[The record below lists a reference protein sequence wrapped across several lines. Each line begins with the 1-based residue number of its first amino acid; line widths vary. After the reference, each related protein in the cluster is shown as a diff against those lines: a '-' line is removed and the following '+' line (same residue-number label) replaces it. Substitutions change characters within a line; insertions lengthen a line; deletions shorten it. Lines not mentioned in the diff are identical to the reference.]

1 MLFTWDDAELDDINK
16 AVPVRSKNI
25 DFTTPVQ
32 ADESMVFFDPVYR
45 QIQFENDEDGKP
57 AGKYPDVIHG
67 IRVTEDNSI
76 EVNLFAP
83 DAKSVSVV
91 LENGTEELLYRSK
104 KNDGYWEKTIG
115 NPAEGF
121 NYVTFKVNG
130 TAVVNPAAPVGFGYN
145 RAVNFAE
152 VPERNFSWHEL
163 KKTDH
168 GQIHIHYSCDGDG
181 KVRMNYVYTPA
192 GYGEDSC
199 DIGREIG
206 RAHV

>member
-1 MLFTWDDAELDDINK
+1 MSAGDEEKEILLGINEMVKEFSRQGKNSTQKVYEGYHEWHVWRKSFKDFAQMLFTWDDAELDDINK

-25 DFTTPVQ
+25 DSTTPVQ

-91 LENGTEELLYRSK
+91 LENGTEEFLYRSK
-104 KNDGYWEKTIG
+104 KMM
-115 NPAEGF
+115 
-121 NYVTFKVNG
+121 VTGKN
-130 TAVVNPAAPVGFGYN
+130 N
-145 RAVNFAE
+145 RQ
-152 VPERNFSWHEL
+152 S
-163 KKTDH
+163 
-168 GQIHIHYSCDGDG
+168 
-181 KVRMNYVYTPA
+181 
-192 GYGEDSC
+192 
-199 DIGREIG
+199 GRGI
-206 RAHV
+206 